1 MAAISVARRRAAV
14 WIKSRLNLWIAVS
27 LILANLFMWAQL
39 LLTATNPHV
48 VDPVRD
54 PEIEALLDYIYSGHH
69 SGETWEVTL
78 TELEAEQT
86 ITWYL
91 KRYPQIPFAY
101 PEVNITPDSVSGEGD
116 VIITGLHLHIRG
128 EARVTLK
135 DGLPVVEILDLSLP
149 LPPSMKDAIEQEI
162 QIQLRRAEQLP
173 VRFTSAE
180 WKDGVVVVKGIIR

>member
-1 MAAISVARRRAAV
+1 MAAI
-14 WIKSRLNLWIAVS
+14 KTRLNLWIALGVVF
-27 LILANLFMWAQL
+27 ANLFAWAQL
-39 LLTATNPHV
+39 LLAVTNPHV
-48 VDPVRD
+48 VDPIMD
-54 PEIEALLDYIYSGHH
+54 PEVRALLDYIRSGDH

-91 KRYPQIPFAY
+91 NRYPQIPFAY
-101 PEVNITPDSVSGEGD
+101 PEVHISPDSVSGEGD
-116 VIITGLHLHIRG
+116 VIITGLHFHVSG

-149 LPPSMKDAIEQEI
+149 LPGSMQEAIEQEI
-162 QIQLRRAEQLP
+162 QKQLRRAELLP

-180 WKDGVVVVKGIIR
+180 WSDGVVVVKGVIR